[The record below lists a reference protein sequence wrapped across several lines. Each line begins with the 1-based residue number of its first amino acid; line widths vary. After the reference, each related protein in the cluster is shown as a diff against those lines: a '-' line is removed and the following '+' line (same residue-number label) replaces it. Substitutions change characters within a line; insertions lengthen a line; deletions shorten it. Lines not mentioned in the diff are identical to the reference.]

1 MSNDKLAKMRQSVGP
16 LTPIPGNS
24 GLFEDTTATPQN
36 TQQEP
41 EKHIS
46 KGSDEP
52 STTKQRF
59 TVSVNADSI
68 EKARQAVYYTP
79 GLTLSALVERAIQA
93 EIEVM
98 ERERGTPFPEG
109 EEVRLSVGRPLVRK

>member
-24 GLFEDTTATPQN
+24 GLFEDTSAVPQEN
-36 TQQEP
+36 HQQEP
-41 EKHIS
+41 GKHTVRE
-46 KGSDEP
+46 EP
-52 STTKQRF
+52 SATKQRF
-59 TVSVNADSI
+59 TVSINAESI

-79 GLTLSALVERAIQA
+79 GLTLSALVEKAMQT
-93 EIEVM
+93 EIEEM

-109 EEVRLSVGRPLVRK
+109 EEVKLSVGRPLVRK